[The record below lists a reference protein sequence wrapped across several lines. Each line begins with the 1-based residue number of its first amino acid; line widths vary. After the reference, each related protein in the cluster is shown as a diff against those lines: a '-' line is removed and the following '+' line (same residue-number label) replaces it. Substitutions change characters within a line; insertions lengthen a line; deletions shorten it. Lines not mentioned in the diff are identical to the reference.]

1 MVVKVMKVKMMGV
14 IMKVRSSRSQ
24 MLFKIGILKNF
35 AISTRKQL
43 GWSFFVIKLQALREL
58 LKNTFFYRTPPV
70 AAPESNKLQQLRV
83 LPIIA
88 TK

>member
-1 MVVKVMKVKMMGV
+1 
-14 IMKVRSSRSQ
+14 
-24 MLFKIGILKNF
+24 MLCKIGILKNF
-35 AISTRKQL
+35 AISTGKHL

-58 LKNTFFYRTPPV
+58 LKNTFFYGTPPV
-70 AAPESNKLQQLRV
+70 AAPENNKQQQLRV